1 MNRSSVE
8 PGLLRVFR
16 WYAGVR
22 LVLFLLA
29 GIRFI
34 LGSGSFR
41 GFGFNIFPYLWLAL
55 LGMALLLGYLSWPW
69 LQIRMDRAYLPF
81 GIILAST
88 ALILERVFT
97 PSFAILLWQ
106 PDPFLYV
113 LLILVAWQYD
123 FRAVLLFTFGTT
135 GLEIALSVFIP
146 QQITS
151 VELPGVISDRLLLF
165 GFLITRTISF
175 LIIGFII
182 TRLMTAQRKQRRALA
197 EANRNLVQYAA
208 TVEQLTTS
216 RERNRLSRELHDTL
230 AHTLSAL
237 VVQIDAVI
245 AVWEPIPAKAKEML
259 EQMLETSRRGL
270 DETRRA
276 LRDLRAAPLE
286 ELGFALAIRSMA
298 EDFAARHGIS
308 LEVDVPEEINRLS
321 PEIEHGFYRVTQE
334 ALENVLQHAGAQQV
348 QVKLEREDGALILI
362 VADNGRGFEADSLA
376 SERQLGLQGMYERA
390 EMISASLDVNSEMGR
405 GTIVRLSKEE
415 DSDPGFSL

>member
-390 EMISASLDVNSEMGR
+390 EMIGASLDVNSEMGR